1 MAAGNWK
8 DWAQG
13 EIVTEAGFQD
23 IQDSIVFIYSNDSA
37 ANSALTNK
45 VEGTSYYNTTDDE
58 LKIWDGSAWVAVGG
72 GSITLLSS
80 ATASS
85 SADLTFDNFVDE
97 ATYSEYIF
105 IMRNIIPQTDNTALR
120 YVYRSSTPSDITG
133 TYYSAG
139 AYYYGDGAF
148 SGFESNLSD
157 TNFGKISDL
166 GNASL
171 ETFSG
176 KFSFY
181 YGAGSYSSAILGKF
195 FRHNPFANVQGQEYG
210 GFLKASDSIAGIK
223 FYMSSGNITS
233 GSIYIYGVK
242 K

>member
-1 MAAGNWK
+1 MA
-8 DWAQG
+8 
-13 EIVTEAGFQD
+13 
-23 IQDSIVFIYSNDSA
+23 S
-37 ANSALTNK
+37 
-45 VEGTSYYNTTDDE
+45 E
-58 LKIWDGSAWVAVGG
+58 LKVDTISEKTTGSGVTIDSVLIKDGLVDGVDVSTIVSSNLVK
-72 GSITLLSS
+72 LSS

-133 TYYSAG
+133 TYYRAG
-139 AYYYGDGAF
+139 AYYYGDVAA
-148 SGFESNLSD
+148 SGFEANLSD

-181 YGAGSYSSAILGKF
+181 YGAGSYSSAIVGKF

-233 GSIYIYGVK
+233 GSIHIFGVK